1 MCGML
6 NIFMNKVDVYILD
19 TQLIKNNF
27 EFVLNFVSEE
37 RKIKVLKFVQEKD
50 QLLSLGAG
58 YLIKKNL
65 PLEDI
70 VVSRGGKPYIKG
82 GPFFN
87 ISHSG
92 EYVIMVVHKTRE
104 VGVDIERINES
115 KLDAIKY
122 VLSDKEKSVID
133 TNTLFL
139 MWSNKESLT
148 KCLSTGIQDI
158 KIVSGL
164 PLEGVRTINGEKYF
178 TRSLIH
184 NNYSLS
190 VTLKGSEPFR
200 LVIKP
205 ISNLEE

>member
-1 MCGML
+1 M
-6 NIFMNKVDVYILD
+6 NIVDVYIVN
-19 TQLIKNNF
+19 TQLVKDNF
-27 EFVLNFVSEE
+27 DFVLSFVSPE
-37 RKIKVLKFVQEKD
+37 RKTKALKYIQKKD

-65 PLEDI
+65 PREDI
-70 VVSRGGKPYIKG
+70 LASKGGKPYIKG

-115 KLDAIKY
+115 KLNAIKY
-122 VLSDKEKSVID
+122 VLSGKEKTVKD

-139 MWSNKESLT
+139 MWSNKESLI

-164 PLEGVRTINGEKYF
+164 PLEGVRTINNEDFY
-178 TRSLIH
+178 TRSQIY

-190 VTLKGSEPFR
+190 VTLKGNEPFNIF
-200 LVIKP
+200 IKP
-205 ISNLEE
+205 ITNLEE

>member
-1 MCGML
+1 
-6 NIFMNKVDVYILD
+6 MNRVDVYIVN
-19 TQLIKNNF
+19 TQLVKDNF
-27 EFVLNFVSEE
+27 DFILSFVSPE
-37 RKIKVLKFVQEKD
+37 RKTKALKYIQEKD

-65 PLEDI
+65 PQEDI
-70 VVSRGGKPYIKG
+70 VASKGGKPYIKG

-115 KLDAIKY
+115 KLNAIKY
-122 VLSDKEKSVID
+122 VLSGKEKTVKD

-164 PLEGVRTINGEKYF
+164 PLEGVRTINNEDFY
-178 TRSLIH
+178 TRSQIY

-190 VTLKGSEPFR
+190 VTLKGNEPFNIF
-200 LVIKP
+200 IKP
-205 ISNLEE
+205 ITNLEE

>member
-1 MCGML
+1 
-6 NIFMNKVDVYILD
+6 MNVVEVYIVN
-19 TQLIKNNF
+19 TQLVKDNF
-27 EFVLNFVSEE
+27 IFVLTFVDEN
-37 RKIKVLKFVQEKD
+37 RRTKALKFVQEKD

-58 YLIKKNL
+58 YLIKKYL
-65 PLEDI
+65 PKEEMKETK
-70 VVSRGGKPYIKG
+70 SGKPYKKG

-115 KLDAIKY
+115 KLNAIKY
-122 VLSDKEKSVID
+122 VLSDKEKTVRD

-164 PLEGVRTINGEKYF
+164 PLEGVRTINNEDFY
-178 TRSLIH
+178 TRSQIY

-190 VTLKGSEPFR
+190 VTLKGNEPFNIF
-200 LVIKP
+200 IKP
-205 ISNLEE
+205 ITNLEE